1 MCVLSRCVGVRMA
14 CLYSSHCLL
23 FFFFNDTATT
33 EIYTLSLHDALPIS
47 ITVSRPDLVVS
58 ALTGPVRAA
67 RGGTAAVTATVKNFA
82 AAPAT
87 APPSS
92 LKFYLSDDQTLDAA
106 DIELS
111 PARAGPA
118 LGAGDASAPTPT

>member
-47 ITVSRPDLVVS
+47 ITVIRPDLVVS

-67 RGGTAAVTATVKNFA
+67 RGGTARSEEHT
-82 AAPAT
+82 
-87 APPSS
+87 SELQS
-92 LKFYLSDDQTLDAA
+92 LRHLVCRLLLEKKKEDRYLRT
-106 DIELS
+106 
-111 PARAGPA
+111 RAHSNP
-118 LGAGDASAPTPT
+118 LH